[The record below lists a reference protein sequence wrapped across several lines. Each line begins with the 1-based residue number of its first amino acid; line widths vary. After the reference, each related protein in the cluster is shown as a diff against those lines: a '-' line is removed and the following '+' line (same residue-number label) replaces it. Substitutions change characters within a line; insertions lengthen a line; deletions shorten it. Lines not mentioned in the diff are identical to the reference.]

1 MNLIKSKS
9 SLIALFFNGQL
20 AHIINPWVLTVDYEN
35 ETITVEKRNWYFIG
49 INKNIIAFR
58 FIRNIRVDEHLFGAN
73 ISIKATGGWVEAKYL
88 SKSNTEAFKNSL
100 FEYNKSRNNQIKK
113 KKKNIALKLASPP
126 LILLLKTKLNGN
138 RITN

>member
-20 AHIINPWVLTVDYEN
+20 AHIINPWVLSVDYEN

-58 FIRNIRVDEHLFGAN
+58 FISNIRVDEHLFGAN
-73 ISIKATGGWVEAKYL
+73 ISIKATGGWVEAKFL
-88 SKSNTEAFKNSL
+88 SKNDAEIFKNSL
-100 FEYNKSRNNQIKK
+100 FEYNKGRNNHI
-113 KKKNIALKLASPP
+113 IFS
-126 LILLLKTKLNGN
+126 
-138 RITN
+138 

>member
-9 SLIALFFNGQL
+9 SIIALFFNGQL
-20 AHIINPWVLTVDYEN
+20 AHIINPWVLSVDYEN

-73 ISIKATGGWVEAKYL
+73 ISINATGGWFEAKYL
-88 SKSNTEAFKNSL
+88 SKNDAETFKNSL
-100 FEYNKSRNNQIKK
+100 FEYNKGRNNYI
-113 KKKNIALKLASPP
+113 IFS
-126 LILLLKTKLNGN
+126 
-138 RITN
+138 

>member
-1 MNLIKSKS
+1 MFKHPLFLKIILIFT
-9 SLIALFFNGQL
+9 LPALGILYFST
-20 AHIINPWVLTVDYEN
+20 VLVYDKIKFLENYEN

-88 SKSNTEAFKNSL
+88 SKNDAETFKNSL
-100 FEYNKSRNNQIKK
+100 FEYNKGRNNYI
-113 KKKNIALKLASPP
+113 IFS
-126 LILLLKTKLNGN
+126 
-138 RITN
+138 

>member
-9 SLIALFFNGQL
+9 SIIALFFNGQL
-20 AHIINPWVLTVDYEN
+20 AHIINPWVLSVDYEN

-88 SKSNTEAFKNSL
+88 SKNDAETFKNSL
-100 FEYNKSRNNQIKK
+100 FEYNKGRNNYI
-113 KKKNIALKLASPP
+113 IFS
-126 LILLLKTKLNGN
+126 
-138 RITN
+138 

>member
-1 MNLIKSKS
+1 MISNTRASFSEAVTIKSKS
-9 SLIALFFNGQL
+9 SIIALFFNGQL

-88 SKSNTEAFKNSL
+88 SKNDAETFKNSL
-100 FEYNKSRNNQIKK
+100 FEYNKSRNNYI
-113 KKKNIALKLASPP
+113 IFS
-126 LILLLKTKLNGN
+126 
-138 RITN
+138 